1 MMTKTERNSLTKIM
15 MFFLC
20 HINHHESYLFLAQFS
35 SKKTINFNM
44 NNLISHYFQQVK
56 SILDLFVGYMQLF
69 LDYYLE

>member
-1 MMTKTERNSLTKIM
+1 MISKREKYSLPKII
-15 MFFLC
+15 MFILC

-35 SKKTINFNM
+35 SKKTINLYM

-69 LDYYLE
+69 LDNYLE